1 MMIQGLYAITPSG
14 LEENDLLSKTEVL
27 LKEGI
32 KLIQYRD
39 KILDKKTFQEKAHA
53 LLKLTKK
60 YEAKL
65 LINDHLEIC
74 LEISADG
81 FHLGLEDYSS
91 EANSELLKNNKDFI
105 SNNLICGLSCKWNKE
120 LVVNPPENE
129 IKWTYLAVGSFYSS
143 NTKSGV
149 PETNENLK
157 REFLSYTD
165 KPLVAIGG
173 INKKNIKEVKN
184 LGYSC
189 FALSEAL
196 FKNPKHVLNEY
207 KKL

>member
-1 MMIQGLYAITPSG
+1 MIQGLYAITPSG
-14 LEENDLLSKTEVL
+14 LEENDLLSETEFL

-39 KILDKKTFQEKAHA
+39 KILDKKTFQEKAKA
-53 LLKLTKK
+53 LLRLTKK
-60 YEAKL
+60 YRAKL
-65 LINDHLEIC
+65 LINDHVKIC
-74 LEISADG
+74 LEIGADG
-81 FHLGLEDYSS
+81 FHLGVEDYSS
-91 EANSELLKNNKDFI
+91 EENLELLKKNKDFI
-105 SNNLICGLSCKWNKE
+105 SKNLICGLSCKWKKE

-143 NTKSGV
+143 NTKSTI
-149 PETNENLK
+149 PETNENIK
-157 REFLSYTD
+157 REFLGYTD

-173 INKKNIKEVKN
+173 INKENIREVKS

-196 FKNPKHVLNEY
+196 FKDPEHVLNEY

>member
-1 MMIQGLYAITPSG
+1 MIQGLYAITPSG
-14 LEENDLLSKTEVL
+14 SEENDLLSKTEVL
-27 LKEGI
+27 LKEGV

-39 KILDKKTFQEKAHA
+39 KILDKKTFQDKAHA

-60 YEAKL
+60 YGAKL
-65 LINDHLEIC
+65 LINDYVEIC

-91 EANSELLKNNKDFI
+91 ERNGELIKKNKEFI
-105 SNNLICGLSCKWNKE
+105 TKNLICGLSCKWNKE

-129 IKWTYLAVGSFYSS
+129 IKWTYLAVGSFYPS
-143 NTKSGV
+143 NTKSTI
-149 PETNENLK
+149 PETNENVK
-157 REFLSYTD
+157 RKFLSYTD

-173 INKKNIKEVKN
+173 INKKNIKEVSS

-196 FKNPKHVLNEY
+196 FKNPKQVLKEY
-207 KKL
+207 KRL

>member
-1 MMIQGLYAITPSG
+1 MIQGLYAITPSG
-14 LEENDLLSKTEVL
+14 LEENDLLTKTEVL

-39 KILDKKTFQEKAHA
+39 KILDKKTLQEKAHA

-60 YEAKL
+60 YGAKL
-65 LINDHLEIC
+65 LINDHVEIC

-81 FHLGLEDYSS
+81 FHLGLEDYLS
-91 EANSELLKNNKDFI
+91 EGKVELLKKNKEFI
-105 SNNLICGLSCKWNKE
+105 SKKLICGLSCKWNKE

-129 IKWTYLAVGSFYSS
+129 IKWTYLAVGSFYPS
-143 NTKSGV
+143 NTKSTI
-149 PETNENLK
+149 PETNESVK
-157 REFLSYTD
+157 RKFLSYTD

-173 INKKNIKEVKN
+173 INKKNIGEVRS

-196 FKNPKHVLNEY
+196 FKNPQNVLNEY
-207 KKL
+207 KRL

>member
-1 MMIQGLYAITPSG
+1 MIQGLYAITPSG
-14 LEENDLLSKTEVL
+14 LEENVLLSETEFL

-39 KILDKKTFQEKAHA
+39 KILDKKTFQEKANS
-53 LLKLTKK
+53 LLRLTKK
-60 YEAKL
+60 YRAKL
-65 LINDHLEIC
+65 LINEHVKIC
-74 LEISADG
+74 LEIGADG
-81 FHLGLEDYSS
+81 FHLGVEDYSS
-91 EANSELLKNNKDFI
+91 EENLELLKKNKKFI
-105 SNNLICGLSCKWNKE
+105 SKNLICGLSCKWNKE

-143 NTKSGV
+143 NTKSAV
-149 PETNENLK
+149 PETNENVK

>member
-1 MMIQGLYAITPSG
+1 MIQGLYAITPSG

-60 YEAKL
+60 YGAKL
-65 LINDHLEIC
+65 IVNDHVEIC

-91 EANSELLKNNKDFI
+91 EENVELLKENKELI
-105 SNNLICGLSCKWNKE
+105 SKNLICGLSCKWNKE

-129 IKWTYLAVGSFYSS
+129 IKWTYLAVGSFYPS
-143 NTKSGV
+143 NTKSTI
-149 PETNENLK
+149 PEKNEDIK
-157 REFLSYTD
+157 RKFLSYTD

-173 INKKNIKEVKN
+173 INKKNIREVRS

-207 KKL
+207 KRL

>member
-1 MMIQGLYAITPSG
+1 MIQGLYAITPSG

-39 KILDKKTFQEKAHA
+39 KFLDKKTFQEKAR
-53 LLKLTKK
+53 LLLNLTKK
-60 YEAKL
+60 YGAKL
-65 LINDHLEIC
+65 LINDHVEIC

-91 EANSELLKNNKDFI
+91 KGNAELLKKNKEFI
-105 SNNLICGLSCKWNKE
+105 TKNLICGLSCKWNKE

-129 IKWTYLAVGSFYSS
+129 IKWTYLAVGSFYKS
-143 NTKSGV
+143 NTKSSN
-149 PETNENLK
+149 PEGKESVK

-173 INKKNIKEVKN
+173 INKKNIKEVSS

-196 FKNPKHVLNEY
+196 FKNPKNVLNEY
-207 KKL
+207 KGL

>member
-1 MMIQGLYAITPSG
+1 MIQGLYAITPSG

-39 KILDKKTFQEKAHA
+39 KILDKKTFQQKAYA

-65 LINDHLEIC
+65 VINDHVEIC

-81 FHLGLEDYSS
+81 FHLGLEDYLS
-91 EANSELLKNNKDFI
+91 EGNSELLKKNKDFI

-120 LVVNPPENE
+120 LVINPPENE
-129 IKWTYLAVGSFYSS
+129 IKWTYLAVGSFYLS
-143 NTKSGV
+143 NTKSTI

-157 REFLSYTD
+157 KEFLSYTN

-173 INKKNIKEVKN
+173 INKENIMEVKK

-196 FKNPKHVLNEY
+196 FKNPIHVLNEY

>member
-1 MMIQGLYAITPSG
+1 MIQGLYAITPSG
-14 LEENDLLSKTEVL
+14 LEESDLLSKTEIL

-60 YEAKL
+60 YGAKL
-65 LINDHLEIC
+65 IVNDHIEIC

-81 FHLGLEDYSS
+81 FHLGLEDYSYKG
-91 EANSELLKNNKDFI
+91 NVELLKKNKEFI
-105 SNNLICGLSCKWNKE
+105 SKNLISGLSCKWNKE

-129 IKWTYLAVGSFYSS
+129 IKWTYLAVGSFYPS
-143 NTKSGV
+143 NTKSTI
-149 PETNENLK
+149 PETNENVK
-157 REFLSYTD
+157 RKFLSYTD

-173 INKKNIKEVKN
+173 INKKNIGKVRS

-196 FKNPKHVLNEY
+196 FKNPKDVLNEY

>member
-1 MMIQGLYAITPSG
+1 MIQGLYAITPSG
-14 LEENDLLSKTEVL
+14 LEENDLLTKTEVL

-39 KILDKKTFQEKAHA
+39 KILDKKTHQEKAHA

-60 YEAKL
+60 YGAKL
-65 LINDHLEIC
+65 VINDHVEIC

-91 EANSELLKNNKDFI
+91 EENVDLLKKNEEFI
-105 SNNLICGLSCKWNKE
+105 SKNLICGLSCKWNKE

-129 IKWTYLAVGSFYSS
+129 IKWTYLAVGSFYPS
-143 NTKSGV
+143 NTKSTI
-149 PETNENLK
+149 PETNESVK
-157 REFLSYTD
+157 RKFLSYTD

-173 INKKNIKEVKN
+173 INKKNIGEVRS

-196 FKNPKHVLNEY
+196 FKNPQNVLNEY
-207 KKL
+207 KRL

>member
-1 MMIQGLYAITPSG
+1 MIQGLYAITPSG
-14 LEENDLLSKTEVL
+14 LEENDLLLKTEIL

-39 KILDKKTFQEKAHA
+39 KILDKKTFQEKALA

-65 LINDHLEIC
+65 LINDHVEIC
-74 LEISADG
+74 LQISADG

-120 LVVNPPENE
+120 LVINPPENE

-143 NTKSGV
+143 NTKSTV
-149 PETNENLK
+149 PEKNENVK
-157 REFLSYTD
+157 KEFLSYTD
-165 KPLVAIGG
+165 KPLVAVGG

-196 FKNPKHVLNEY
+196 FKNPQHVLNEY

>member
-1 MMIQGLYAITPSG
+1 MIQGLYAITPSG

-39 KILDKKTFQEKAHA
+39 KILDKKTLQEKAHA

-60 YEAKL
+60 YGAKL
-65 LINDHLEIC
+65 VINDHVEIC

-91 EANSELLKNNKDFI
+91 EGNVDLLKKNKEFI
-105 SNNLICGLSCKWNKE
+105 SKNLICGLSCKWNKE
-120 LVVNPPENE
+120 LVISPPENE
-129 IKWTYLAVGSFYSS
+129 IKWTYLAVGSFYPS
-143 NTKSGV
+143 NTKSTI
-149 PETNENLK
+149 PETNESVK
-157 REFLSYTD
+157 RKFLSYTD

-173 INKKNIKEVKN
+173 INKKNIGEVRS

-196 FKNPKHVLNEY
+196 FKNPQHVLNEY
-207 KKL
+207 KRL

>member
-1 MMIQGLYAITPSG
+1 MIQGLYAITPSG
-14 LEENDLLSKTEVL
+14 LEESDLLSKTEIL

-60 YEAKL
+60 YGAKL
-65 LINDHLEIC
+65 VINDHIEIC

-91 EANSELLKNNKDFI
+91 KGNVELLKKNKEFI
-105 SNNLICGLSCKWNKE
+105 SKNLICGLSCKWNKE

-129 IKWTYLAVGSFYSS
+129 IKWTYLAVGSFYPS
-143 NTKSGV
+143 NTKSTI
-149 PETNENLK
+149 PETNESVK
-157 REFLSYTD
+157 RKFLSYTD

-173 INKKNIKEVKN
+173 INKKNIGKVRS

>member
-1 MMIQGLYAITPSG
+1 MIQGLYAITPSG
-14 LEENDLLSKTEVL
+14 LEENDLLTRTEVL

-39 KILDKKTFQEKAHA
+39 KILDKKTLQEKAHA

-60 YEAKL
+60 YGAKL
-65 LINDHLEIC
+65 VINDHVEIC

-91 EANSELLKNNKDFI
+91 EENVKLLKKNKELI
-105 SNNLICGLSCKWNKE
+105 SKNLICGLSCKWNKE

-129 IKWTYLAVGSFYSS
+129 IKWTYLAVGSFYPS
-143 NTKSGV
+143 NTKSTI
-149 PETNENLK
+149 PETNENIK
-157 REFLSYTD
+157 REFLGYTD

-173 INKKNIKEVKN
+173 INKKNIREVRSM
-184 LGYSC
+184 GYSC

-196 FKNPKHVLNEY
+196 FKEPEHVLKEY

>member
-1 MMIQGLYAITPSG
+1 MIQGLYAITPSG
-14 LEENDLLSKTEVL
+14 LEENDLLTKTEVL

-39 KILDKKTFQEKAHA
+39 KILDKKTLQEKAHA

-60 YEAKL
+60 YGAKL
-65 LINDHLEIC
+65 LINDHVEIC

-91 EANSELLKNNKDFI
+91 EGNVDLLKKNKEFI
-105 SNNLICGLSCKWNKE
+105 SKNLICGLSCKWNKE

-129 IKWTYLAVGSFYSS
+129 IKWTYLAVGSFYPS
-143 NTKSGV
+143 NTKSTIS
-149 PETNENLK
+149 ETNENVK
-157 REFLSYTD
+157 RKFLSYTD

-173 INKKNIKEVKN
+173 INK
-184 LGYSC
+184 
-189 FALSEAL
+189 LSL
-196 FKNPKHVLNEY
+196 IHI
-207 KKL
+207 

>member
-1 MMIQGLYAITPSG
+1 MIQGLYAITPSG
-14 LEENDLLSKTEVL
+14 LEENDLLSKTEIL

-60 YEAKL
+60 YGAKL
-65 LINDHLEIC
+65 IINDHVEIC

-91 EANSELLKNNKDFI
+91 EENIELLKKNKELI
-105 SNNLICGLSCKWNKE
+105 SKNLICGLSCKWNKE
-120 LVVNPPENE
+120 LVKNPPENE
-129 IKWTYLAVGSFYSS
+129 IKWTYLAVGSFYPS
-143 NTKSGV
+143 NTKSTI
-149 PETNENLK
+149 PETNENVK
-157 REFLSYTD
+157 RKFLSYTD

-173 INKKNIKEVKN
+173 INKKNIGEVRS

-196 FKNPKHVLNEY
+196 FKNPQHVLNEY
-207 KKL
+207 KRL

>member
-1 MMIQGLYAITPSG
+1 MIQGLYAITPSG
-14 LEENDLLSKTEVL
+14 LEEKDLLSKTEVL

-39 KILDKKTFQEKAHA
+39 KILDKKTFLEKAYA

-60 YEAKL
+60 YGAKL
-65 LINDHLEIC
+65 LINDHIEIC

-91 EANSELLKNNKDFI
+91 EENLELLKKNKDFI
-105 SNNLICGLSCKWNKE
+105 TNNLISGLSCKWNKE

-129 IKWTYLAVGSFYSS
+129 IRWTYLAVGSFYPS
-143 NTKSGV
+143 NTKSTIS
-149 PETNENLK
+149 ETNENVK

-173 INKKNIKEVKN
+173 INKKNIGEVRS

-196 FKNPKHVLNEY
+196 FKNPQNVLNEY
-207 KKL
+207 KRL

>member
-1 MMIQGLYAITPSG
+1 MIQGLYAITPSG
-14 LEENDLLSKTEVL
+14 LEESDLLSKTEIL

-60 YEAKL
+60 YGAKL
-65 LINDHLEIC
+65 VINDHIEIC

-81 FHLGLEDYSS
+81 FHLGLEDYSYKG
-91 EANSELLKNNKDFI
+91 NVELLKKNKEFI
-105 SNNLICGLSCKWNKE
+105 SKNLISGLSCKWNKE

-129 IKWTYLAVGSFYSS
+129 IKWTYLAVGSFYPS
-143 NTKSGV
+143 NTKSTI
-149 PETNENLK
+149 PETNENVK
-157 REFLSYTD
+157 RKFLSYTD

-173 INKKNIKEVKN
+173 INKKNIGKVRS

-196 FKNPKHVLNEY
+196 FKNPKDVLNEY

>member
-1 MMIQGLYAITPSG
+1 MIQGLYAITPSG
-14 LEENDLLSKTEVL
+14 LEENDLLTKTEVL

-39 KILDKKTFQEKAHA
+39 KILDKKTLQEKAHA
-53 LLKLTKK
+53 LLKLTKE
-60 YEAKL
+60 YGAKL
-65 LINDHLEIC
+65 VINDYVEIC

-81 FHLGLEDYSS
+81 FHLGLEDYLS
-91 EANSELLKNNKDFI
+91 EGNVELLKKNKEFI
-105 SNNLICGLSCKWNKE
+105 SKNLICGLSCKWNKE

-129 IKWTYLAVGSFYSS
+129 IIWTYLAVGSFYPS
-143 NTKSGV
+143 NTKSTI
-149 PETNENLK
+149 PETNESVK
-157 REFLSYTD
+157 RKFLSYTD

-173 INKKNIKEVKN
+173 INKKNIKEVSS

-207 KKL
+207 KGL

>member
-1 MMIQGLYAITPSG
+1 MIQGLYAITPSG

-27 LKEGI
+27 LKAGI

-39 KILDKKTFQEKAHA
+39 KILDKRTFQEKAHA

-65 LINDHLEIC
+65 LINDHVEIC

-105 SNNLICGLSCKWNKE
+105 SNNLICGLSCKWDKE
-120 LVVNPPENE
+120 LVINPPEKE

-143 NTKSGV
+143 NTKSSV
-149 PETNENLK
+149 PETNENVK

-173 INKKNIKEVKN
+173 INKKNIKEVNN

>member
-1 MMIQGLYAITPSG
+1 MIQGLYAITPSG
-14 LEENDLLSKTEVL
+14 LEENDLLTKTEVL

-60 YEAKL
+60 YGAKL
-65 LINDHLEIC
+65 LINDHVEIC
-74 LEISADG
+74 LEINADG

-91 EANSELLKNNKDFI
+91 ERNVELLKKNKEFI
-105 SNNLICGLSCKWNKE
+105 SKNLIRGLSCKWNKE

-129 IKWTYLAVGSFYSS
+129 IKWTYLAVGSFYPS
-143 NTKSGV
+143 NTKSTI
-149 PETNENLK
+149 PETNESVK
-157 REFLSYTD
+157 RKFLSYTD
-165 KPLVAIGG
+165 KPFVAIGG
-173 INKKNIKEVKN
+173 INKKNIVEVSS

-207 KKL
+207 KRL

>member
-1 MMIQGLYAITPSG
+1 MIQGLYAITPSG
-14 LEENDLLSKTEVL
+14 LEENDLLSKTEVIL
-27 LKEGI
+27 QEGI

-39 KILDKKTFQEKAHA
+39 KILDKKTFREKAHA

-60 YEAKL
+60 YGAKL
-65 LINDHLEIC
+65 VINDHVEIC

-91 EANSELLKNNKDFI
+91 EVNLELLKKNKEFI
-105 SNNLICGLSCKWNKE
+105 SENLICGLSCKWNKE
-120 LVVNPPENE
+120 MVINPPENE
-129 IKWTYLAVGSFYSS
+129 IKWTYLAVGSFYPS
-143 NTKSGV
+143 NTKSSI
-149 PETNENLK
+149 PETNENIK
-157 REFLSYTD
+157 RKFLSYTN

-173 INKKNIKEVKN
+173 INEKNIREVRN

-196 FKNPKHVLNEY
+196 FKNPKHVFNEY

>member
-1 MMIQGLYAITPSG
+1 MIQGLYAITPSG
-14 LEENDLLSKTEVL
+14 LEENDLLTKTEVL

-39 KILDKKTFQEKAHA
+39 KILDKKTLQEKAHA

-60 YEAKL
+60 YGAKL
-65 LINDHLEIC
+65 VINDHVEIC

-81 FHLGLEDYSS
+81 FHQGLEDYSS
-91 EANSELLKNNKDFI
+91 ERNVDLLIKNNEFI
-105 SNNLICGLSCKWNKE
+105 SKNLICGLSCKWNKE

-129 IKWTYLAVGSFYSS
+129 IKWTYLAVGSFYPS
-143 NTKSGV
+143 NTKSTI
-149 PETNENLK
+149 PETNESVK
-157 REFLSYTD
+157 RKFLSYTD

-173 INKKNIKEVKN
+173 INKKNIGEVRS

-196 FKNPKHVLNEY
+196 LKNPQNVLNAY
-207 KKL
+207 KRL

>member
-1 MMIQGLYAITPSG
+1 MIQGLYAITPSG
-14 LEENDLLSKTEVL
+14 LEESDLLSKTEIL

-60 YEAKL
+60 YGAKL
-65 LINDHLEIC
+65 VINDHIEIC

-81 FHLGLEDYSS
+81 FHLGLEDYSYKG
-91 EANSELLKNNKDFI
+91 NVELLKKNKEFI
-105 SNNLICGLSCKWNKE
+105 SKNLICGLSCKWNKE

-129 IKWTYLAVGSFYSS
+129 IKWTYLAVGSFYPS
-143 NTKSGV
+143 NTKSTI
-149 PETNENLK
+149 PETNENVK
-157 REFLSYTD
+157 RKFLSYTD

-173 INKKNIKEVKN
+173 INKKNIGKVRS

-207 KKL
+207 KRL

>member
-1 MMIQGLYAITPSG
+1 MIQGLYAITPSG

-39 KILDKKTFQEKAHA
+39 KTLDKKTFQEKAYA

-60 YEAKL
+60 YGAKL
-65 LINDHLEIC
+65 IINDHVEIC

-91 EANSELLKNNKDFI
+91 EENVKLLKKNKELI
-105 SNNLICGLSCKWNKE
+105 SKNLICGLSCKWNKK

-129 IKWTYLAVGSFYSS
+129 IKWTYLAVGSFYPS
-143 NTKSGV
+143 NTKSTI
-149 PETNENLK
+149 PERNENVK
-157 REFLSYTD
+157 RKFLSYTD

-173 INKKNIKEVKN
+173 INKKNIGEVRS

-196 FKNPKHVLNEY
+196 FKNPEHVLNEY
-207 KKL
+207 KRL

>member
-1 MMIQGLYAITPSG
+1 MIQGLYAITPSG

-27 LKEGI
+27 LKEGV

-60 YEAKL
+60 YGAKL
-65 LINDHLEIC
+65 LINDHVEIC

-91 EANSELLKNNKDFI
+91 EGNVDLLKKNKEFI
-105 SNNLICGLSCKWNKE
+105 SKNLICGLSCKWNKE

-129 IKWTYLAVGSFYSS
+129 VKWTYLAVGAFYHS
-143 NTKSGV
+143 NTKSTN
-149 PETNENLK
+149 PERKESVK

-173 INKKNIKEVKN
+173 INQKNIKEVKN
-184 LGYSC
+184 CGYSC

-196 FKNPKHVLNEY
+196 YRNPCNVIDEY
-207 KKL
+207 NKL

>member
-1 MMIQGLYAITPSG
+1 MQGLYAITPSG

-39 KILDKKTFQEKAHA
+39 KFLDKKTFQEKAR
-53 LLKLTKK
+53 LLLNLTKK
-60 YEAKL
+60 YGAKL
-65 LINDHLEIC
+65 LINDHIEIC

-91 EANSELLKNNKDFI
+91 EGNAKLLKKNKEFI
-105 SNNLICGLSCKWNKE
+105 TKNLICGLSCKWNKE

-129 IKWTYLAVGSFYSS
+129 IKWTYLAVGSFYPS
-143 NTKSGV
+143 NTKSTI
-149 PETNENLK
+149 PERNENIK

-189 FALSEAL
+189 FALSEGL
-196 FKNPKHVLNEY
+196 YKNPEHFLNEY

>member
-1 MMIQGLYAITPSG
+1 MIQGLYAITPSG

-39 KILDKKTFQEKAHA
+39 KFLDKKTFQEKAR
-53 LLKLTKK
+53 LLLNLTKK
-60 YEAKL
+60 YGAKL
-65 LINDHLEIC
+65 VINDHIEIC

-91 EANSELLKNNKDFI
+91 GGNAELLKKNKEFI
-105 SNNLICGLSCKWNKE
+105 AKNLICGLSCKWNKE
-120 LVVNPPENE
+120 LVVNPPEKE
-129 IKWTYLAVGSFYSS
+129 IKWTYLAVGSFYPS
-143 NTKSGV
+143 NTKSTI
-149 PETNENLK
+149 PETNENVK
-157 REFLSYTD
+157 KKFLSYTD

-184 LGYSC
+184 CGYSC

-196 FKNPKHVLNEY
+196 YKNPEHVLDEY

>member
-1 MMIQGLYAITPSG
+1 
-14 LEENDLLSKTEVL
+14 L

-39 KILDKKTFQEKAHA
+39 KTLDKETFQEKAYA

-60 YEAKL
+60 YGAKL
-65 LINDHLEIC
+65 IINDHVEIC

-91 EANSELLKNNKDFI
+91 EENIELLKKNKELI
-105 SNNLICGLSCKWNKE
+105 SKNLICGLSCKWNKE
-120 LVVNPPENE
+120 LVVNPPEKE
-129 IKWTYLAVGSFYSS
+129 IKWTYLAVGSFYPS
-143 NTKSGV
+143 NTKSTI
-149 PETNENLK
+149 PEKNENIK
-157 REFLSYTD
+157 KNFLSYTD

-173 INKKNIKEVKN
+173 INKKNIGEVGS

-196 FKNPKHVLNEY
+196 FKNPKDVLIEY
-207 KKL
+207 KRL

>member
-1 MMIQGLYAITPSG
+1 MIQGLYAITPSG

-39 KILDKKTFQEKAHA
+39 KFLDKRTFQEKAR
-53 LLKLTKK
+53 LLLNLTKK

-65 LINDHLEIC
+65 LINDHIEIC
-74 LEISADG
+74 LEINADG

-91 EANSELLKNNKDFI
+91 EGNAELLKKNKEFI
-105 SNNLICGLSCKWNKE
+105 TKNLICGLSCKWNKG

-129 IKWTYLAVGSFYSS
+129 IKWTYLAVGSFYPS
-143 NTKSGV
+143 NTKSTI
-149 PETNENLK
+149 PETNKNVK
-157 REFLSYTD
+157 KKFLSYTD

-173 INKKNIKEVKN
+173 INKKNIKEVSS

-207 KKL
+207 KGL

>member
-1 MMIQGLYAITPSG
+1 MIQGLYAITPSG
-14 LEENDLLSKTEVL
+14 LEENDLLSETEFL

-39 KILDKKTFQEKAHA
+39 KILDKKTFQEKANA
-53 LLKLTKK
+53 LLRLTKK
-60 YEAKL
+60 YRAKL
-65 LINDHLEIC
+65 LINDHVKIC
-74 LEISADG
+74 LEIGADG
-81 FHLGLEDYSS
+81 FHLGVEDYSS
-91 EANSELLKNNKDFI
+91 EENLELLKKNKDFI
-105 SNNLICGLSCKWNKE
+105 SKNLICGLSCKWKKE

-143 NTKSGV
+143 NTKSTI
-149 PETNENLK
+149 PETNENIK
-157 REFLSYTD
+157 REFLGYTD

-173 INKKNIKEVKN
+173 INKENIREVKS

-196 FKNPKHVLNEY
+196 FKDPEHVLNEY